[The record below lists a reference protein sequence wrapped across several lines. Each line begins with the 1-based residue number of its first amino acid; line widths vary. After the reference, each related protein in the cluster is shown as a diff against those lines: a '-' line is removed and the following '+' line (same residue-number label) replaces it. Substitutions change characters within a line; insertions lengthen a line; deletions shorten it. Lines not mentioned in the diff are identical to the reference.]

1 MFFQGFGDSKIIPN
15 LPVEQFEA
23 IVKASAAFAAD
34 RASVEAIWAAV
45 KGPIYTLTDRQK
57 QLGLGC
63 KGVSTYFSDNCDQ
76 EDSDKIN
83 RLVNTVQTLDLQ
95 VMLRYDRMIHCD
107 VRTDGEGEFVPL
119 IADHGN
125 VKLRDSFKGKGV
137 GSWCHL

>member
-1 MFFQGFGDSKIIPN
+1 MVFFQGFGDSKIVPN

-34 RASVEAIWAAV
+34 QASVEAIWAAV
-45 KGPIYTLTDRQK
+45 KAPIYTLTDRQK

-83 RLVNTVQTLDLQ
+83 RLVTT
-95 VMLRYDRMIHCD
+95 
-107 VRTDGEGEFVPL
+107 
-119 IADHGN
+119 
-125 VKLRDSFKGKGV
+125 
-137 GSWCHL
+137 